1 MCAIAGGFS
10 TRVAEMLELLYHR
23 GSDGYGTFAR
33 DELCLAHALHA
44 THSRDAQPIAGCSSL
59 VVVANG
65 EIYNYHE
72 LRERLASHEFR
83 TRSDCESIVHAVEE
97 HYSGDLLKAV
107 AEALPMLDGE
117 FAFAVTDGEEI
128 VLARDFAGTKPLY
141 FSKLVF
147 ASEKKALWAIGE
159 RATSLNPGEVVSLT
173 RHGIHRR
180 QVRRYSRCRVVN
192 PEAELAESLVNAVK
206 KRAEHVERFGILFSG
221 GVDSALIACVC
232 ASLGYEPKLY
242 AVAMPGSLDEK
253 RLKIEKFLGLEVVYR
268 EIEYEDITNAIDR
281 VLYAIE
287 EPSPLKLSIALPVF
301 LAAELA
307 KANGEKVLITG
318 QGSDELFAGYAR
330 YAAMSKN
337 VLNKAL
343 RRDFENL
350 YRVNLERDD
359 KAAMAAQIELLHP
372 YLDRRVVE
380 VAHSLPPELK
390 VARGIRKYILRKV
403 AKNLGLPENVAMREK
418 KAVQYSTGVAKALK
432 RIARAEGKKLS
443 EYVEERF
450 SALFSTFSA

>member
-10 TRVAEMLELLYHR
+10 VSSAEMLELLYHR
-23 GSDGYGTFAR
+23 GSDGYGAFAR

-97 HYSGDLLKAV
+97 YYSGDLLEAV
-107 AEALPMLDGE
+107 AKALPLFDGE
-117 FAFAVTDGEEI
+117 FAFAVSDGEAI
-128 VLARDFAGTKPLY
+128 VLARDFAGTKPVY
-141 FSKLVF
+141 FSELGF
-147 ASEKKALWAIGE
+147 ASEKKALWGIGE
-159 RATSLNPGEVVSLT
+159 KAFSLNPGEIVSLT
-173 RHGIHRR
+173 KHGMHRR
-180 QVRRYSRCRVVN
+180 RVRRYSLRRVAD
-192 PEAELAESLVNAVK
+192 PEAELAEALVSAVK
-206 KRAEHVERFGILFSG
+206 KRARHVERFGILFSG
-221 GVDSALIACVC
+221 GVDSALIACIC
-232 ASLGYEPKLY
+232 ANLGYEPKLY

-253 RLKIEKFLGLEVVYR
+253 RLKIEKFLGLEVVFR
-268 EIEYEDITNAIDR
+268 EIGYEEVASAVDK

-287 EPSPLKLSIALPVF
+287 EPSPLKLSIAIPIF

-307 KANGEKVLITG
+307 KANGEKVLLTG

-330 YAAMSKN
+330 YVALSN
-337 VLNKAL
+337 NELRREL

-380 VAHSLPPELK
+380 VALSLPPELK
-390 VARGIRKYILRKV
+390 IAQGMRKYILRKV
-403 AKNLGLPENVAMREK
+403 AKKLGLPETIAMREK

-432 RIARAEGKKLS
+432 KFARAEGKKLGN
-443 EYVEERF
+443 YVEERF
-450 SALFSTFSA
+450 AALFTTSSV

>member
-10 TRVAEMLELLYHR
+10 TSVARMLELLYHR
-23 GSDGYGTFAR
+23 GSDGYGAFAR

-65 EIYNYHE
+65 EIYNYRE
-72 LRERLASHEFR
+72 LRERLASHEFK

-97 HYSGDLLKAV
+97 YYRGNLQEAV
-107 AEALPMLDGE
+107 AKALPLLDGE
-117 FAFAVTDGEEI
+117 FTFAVSDGEVI
-128 VLARDFAGTKPLY
+128 VLARDFAGTKPVY
-141 FSKLVF
+141 FSKLSF
-147 ASEKKALWAIGE
+147 ASEKKALWAIRE
-159 RATSLNPGEVVSLT
+159 EALSLNPGEVVSLT
-173 RHGIHRR
+173 KHSMNRR
-180 QVRRYSRCRVVN
+180 RVRRYTLRKVAY
-192 PEAELAESLVNAVK
+192 PEAELAEALVSAVK
-206 KRAEHVERFGILFSG
+206 KRARHVERFGILFSG
-221 GVDSALIACVC
+221 GVDSALIACIC
-232 ASLGYEPKLY
+232 ANLGYEPKLY

-268 EIEYEDITNAIDR
+268 EIGYEEVASAIDK

-287 EPSPLKLSIALPVF
+287 EPDALKLSIAMPIY

-307 KANGEKVLITG
+307 KANGEKVLLTG
-318 QGSDELFAGYAR
+318 QGSDELFAGYAK
-330 YAAMSKN
+330 YAALSKEE
-337 VLNKAL
+337 LNLAL
-343 RRDFENL
+343 RSDFENL
-350 YRVNLERDD
+350 YSVNLERDD

-380 VAHSLPPELK
+380 EALSLPPELK
-390 VARGIRKYILRKV
+390 IAQGMRKYILRKV
-403 AKNLGLPENVAMREK
+403 AKKLGLPETIAMREK

-432 RIARAEGKKLS
+432 KFARAEGKKLG

-450 SALFSTFSA
+450 AALFTTS